1 MSGPLPPNP
10 MGWPGQVF
18 GMIGRILFRIG
29 PVCPFFRVG
38 KCGIEKNAQSH
49 KDGFRHLEIVVR
61 HPMGRSAIFNLLF
74 FILTLTFNKGKNLSG
89 INEKITV
96 IPERTSMIAG
106 QMSIIASVVRLTG
119 AVCLTRPS
127 SLFNHGGVRTDM
139 PIVRPVT
146 TAFSGGGCG
155 TCRSLSRRQ
164 ALFSERSRMRDFPHG
179 FPRPPKSSFFS
190 DPGRTFPNM
199 AGGPRFWTNW
209 QIFLSAAGSMLA
221 FTKS

>member
-1 MSGPLPPNP
+1 

-106 QMSIIASVVRLTG
+106 TNVHHRIRCPINRGGLSNTTQFPFQSWR
-119 AVCLTRPS
+119 S
-127 SLFNHGGVRTDM
+127 SKGHADCS
-139 PIVRPVT
+139 
-146 TAFSGGGCG
+146 SGDNCFFRRGLR